1 MSVWTDRIL
10 QEFPADL
17 SRFWIAL
24 DPDGLLLDERILH
37 GLRERGFEVLPFED
51 AVSFRTEYEERY
63 RAAWDT
69 GREGTA
75 KALVLQLRGTDLNS
89 LPWDYIR
96 SARTLNLSLADLF
109 PKLSYGVVRQ
119 IDSEHHEALFQ
130 ACKKHAAQPLGEG
143 ATKDFILTH
152 IFRLSPYLLNRPED
166 FWREVLRLHY
176 RGTGLP
182 ELLAQHVATV
192 LRDTPLGTLPIVELL
207 SSKTDM
213 VRAVQDAWC
222 GFLAQ
227 HGVRTEG
234 SAGVRESS
242 ERAAI
247 TVPFDHPDVR
257 VIIDTMFLEGVLQ
270 PVEVD
275 QLPAELPGWIKVGLI
290 GDPRAL
296 SHLVSEGAKR
306 IAADLP
312 AIDAS
317 HRDWVEAARRL
328 AELIYR
334 FNELKAADADSLQVQ
349 IQALQNDADGRLRE
363 WVFQHFADLPSLPV
377 AKSPVMVH
385 HVPRYLAMRRSA
397 GEDRIA
403 LLVFDGLALDQW
415 VQIREDLS
423 ARTPEFSVD
432 EGGCFAWLPTLTSI
446 SRQALFSGLKPR
458 EFQSSMDTTSQ
469 EPSLWTRFWQEH
481 GLRKPEVIFQKGLK
495 RSEQLA
501 ALEEN
506 LSKPTTKV
514 AGIVVDMIDEIVHGA
529 MLGKRGVA
537 GQIREWCDT
546 GFIEKLFLMLTQ
558 HGYHIYLTADHGNVD
573 AEGIGRLSQGVV
585 SELKGERVRAYRS
598 EDLASSVPPEI
609 DAFQFGSPGLP
620 ADFLPLYANERGA
633 FVPKGNKIVAHG
645 GMALEELIVPF
656 VKIRMKKEEHAT
668 DSTSNRI

>member
-51 AVSFRTEYEERY
+51 SVSFRTEYEERY

-69 GREGTA
+69 GRQGTA
-75 KALVLQLRGTDLNS
+75 KALVLQLRSTDLNS

-96 SARTLNLSLADLF
+96 SARALNLSLADLF

-152 IFRLSPYLLNRPED
+152 IFRLSPYLLSRPED

-182 ELLAQHVATV
+182 ELLAQHVAAV
-192 LRDTPLGTLPIVELL
+192 LRDTSLSALPIDELL
-207 SSKTDM
+207 KSKAFM
-213 VRAVQDAWC
+213 VRTVQDAWSR
-222 GFLAQ
+222 FIVRY
-227 HGVRTEG
+227 GVETPSREG
-234 SAGVRESS
+234 KPADSNAP
-242 ERAAI
+242 I
-247 TVPFDHPDVR
+247 VPFDHPDVR
-257 VIIDTMFLEGVLQ
+257 VIIDTMFLEGTLQ
-270 PVEVD
+270 PIEAHIQPD
-275 QLPAELPGWIKVGLI
+275 DLPDWIRVGLI
-290 GDPRAL
+290 NDPQAL
-296 SHLVSEGAKR
+296 THLVSEGAKR
-306 IAADLP
+306 IATDLP
-312 AIDAS
+312 SSGAS

-328 AELIYR
+328 AELLYR
-334 FNELKAADADSLQVQ
+334 FNELKAADADGLQRQ
-349 IQALQNDADGRLRE
+349 IQTLQKEADVRLKD

-377 AKSPVMVH
+377 AKAPVMVH
-385 HVPRYLAMRRSA
+385 HVPRYLAMRRDS
-397 GEDRIA
+397 GEERIA

-423 ARTPEFSVD
+423 ARFPEFSVE

-458 EFQSSMDTTSQ
+458 EFQKSMATTAQ
-469 EPSLWTRFWQEH
+469 ESSLWTKFWQEN

-495 RSEQLA
+495 RSEQLE
-501 ALEEN
+501 ALEEA

-514 AGIVVDMIDEIVHGA
+514 AGLVVDMIDEIVHGA
-529 MLGKRGVA
+529 MLGKRGIA
-537 GQIREWCDT
+537 SQIREWCDS
-546 GFIEKLFLMLTQ
+546 GFIEKLLLMLSK

-609 DAFQFGSPGLP
+609 DAFQFGGPGLP
-620 ADFLPLYANERGA
+620 TDFLPLYASGRGA
-633 FVPKGNKIVAHG
+633 FVSKGNKIVAHG

-656 VKIRMKKEEHAT
+656 VKIKMKKE
-668 DSTSNRI
+668 

>member
-51 AVSFRTEYEERY
+51 SVSFRTEYEERY

-96 SARTLNLSLADLF
+96 SARTLDLSLADLF
-109 PKLSYGVVRQ
+109 PKLNYGVVRQ

-152 IFRLSPYLLNRPED
+152 IFRISPYLLSRPED

-176 RGTGLP
+176 RGKGLP
-182 ELLAQHVATV
+182 ELLAQHVAAV
-192 LRDTPLGTLPIVELL
+192 LRDTPLNALPIDELL
-207 SSKTDM
+207 KSKAFMLRT
-213 VRAVQDAWC
+213 VQDAWSR
-222 GFLAQ
+222 FIVRY
-227 HGVRTEG
+227 GVETP
-234 SAGVRESS
+234 SS
-242 ERAAI
+242 EGKPAENNTPI
-247 TVPFDHPDVR
+247 VPFDHPDVR
-257 VIIDTMFLEGVLQ
+257 VIIDTMFLEGTLQ
-270 PVEVD
+270 PIEAHIQPD
-275 QLPAELPGWIKVGLI
+275 DLPDWIRVGLI
-290 GDPRAL
+290 DDPQAL
-296 SHLVSEGAKR
+296 THLVSEGAKR
-306 IAADLP
+306 IATDLP
-312 AIDAS
+312 STSAS

-328 AELIYR
+328 AELLYR
-334 FNELKAADADSLQVQ
+334 FNELKAADADGLQRQ
-349 IQALQNDADGRLRE
+349 IQTLQKEADVRLKD

-377 AKSPVMVH
+377 AKAPVMVH
-385 HVPRYLAMRRSA
+385 HVPRYLAMRRNS
-397 GEDRIA
+397 GEERVA

-423 ARTPEFSVD
+423 ARSPEFSAEED
-432 EGGCFAWLPTLTSI
+432 GCFAWLPTLTSI

-458 EFQSSMDTTSQ
+458 EFQKYMATTAQ
-469 EPSLWTRFWQEH
+469 ESSLWTKFWQEN
-481 GLRKPEVIFQKGLK
+481 GLRKTEVIFQKGLK
-495 RSEQLA
+495 RLEQLE
-501 ALEEN
+501 ALEDD

-514 AGIVVDMIDEIVHGA
+514 AGLVVDMIDEIVHGA
-529 MLGKRGVA
+529 MLGKRGIT

-546 GFIEKLFLMLTQ
+546 GFIEKLFLMLSKY
-558 HGYHIYLTADHGNVD
+558 GYHIYLTADHGNVD

-598 EDLASSVPPEI
+598 EDLASSVPSGI
-609 DAFQFGSPGLP
+609 DAFQFGGPGLP
-620 ADFLPLYANERGA
+620 TNFLPLYASGRGA
-633 FVPKGNKIVAHG
+633 FVPNGNKIVAHG

-656 VKIRMKKEEHAT
+656 VKIKMKKE
-668 DSTSNRI
+668 